1 MHQSLFTAWKKLL
14 LAYFISAAA
23 GMVFGTVLLNLIK
36 IAPETIFEI
45 STKRLSYALPVISMG
60 TQAGLDTGISIFLWN
75 GVGALATIS
84 FIFTATLFN
93 PFNIGRS
100 PRVIRNLF
108 CSPPRMK
115 LLCFLPGCMKI
126 EQEPLRRLYVWL
138 MIPLISMI
146 LLGIE
151 TGLSV
156 STTQKIFGSYLTG
169 ITSLVPHGIIEI
181 PAFALAGAV
190 TFSGHLVIKP
200 KISNNPIPKIFQ
212 ELKSH
217 RQRMPITKVSL
228 AVIFCLLLAG
238 VIEAHVTQ
246 ALIGK

>member
-1 MHQSLFTAWKKLL
+1 
-14 LAYFISAAA
+14 
-23 GMVFGTVLLNLIK
+23 
-36 IAPETIFEI
+36 
-45 STKRLSYALPVISMG
+45 
-60 TQAGLDTGISIFLWN
+60 
-75 GVGALATIS
+75 
-84 FIFTATLFN
+84 
-93 PFNIGRS
+93 
-100 PRVIRNLF
+100 
-108 CSPPRMK
+108 MK

-138 MIPLISMI
+138 MVPFIGII

-151 TGLSV
+151 TGLSL
-156 STTQKIFGSYLTG
+156 STTQTIFGSYLTG

-181 PAFALAGAV
+181 PAIAMAGAV

-217 RQRMPITKVSL
+217 RQGMPITKVAL